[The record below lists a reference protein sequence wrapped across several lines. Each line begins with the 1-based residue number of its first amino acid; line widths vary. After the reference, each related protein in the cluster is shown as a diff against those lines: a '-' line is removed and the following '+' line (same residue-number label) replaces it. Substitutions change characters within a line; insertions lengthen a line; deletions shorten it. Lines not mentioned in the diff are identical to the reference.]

1 MHINLQA
8 RAKELGKK
16 TEFDAMYN
24 AFKNLH
30 KKYEKEKD
38 SKPRVINNRD
48 NQMQYKLLDTDYP
61 TLNCGTWECD
71 MSGVRTFTMFGEVTA
86 CYNPVLPVK
95 RLINLQT
102 GDEKTVIA
110 FYKDGRWKEIIV
122 ENSLLLNANKI
133 IMIVR

>member
-48 NQMQYKLLDTDYP
+48 NQMQYKLLDTTYP
-61 TLNCGTWECD
+61 TLNCGT
-71 MSGVRTFTMFGEVTA
+71 
-86 CYNPVLPVK
+86 
-95 RLINLQT
+95 
-102 GDEKTVIA
+102 
-110 FYKDGRWKEIIV
+110 
-122 ENSLLLNANKI
+122 
-133 IMIVR
+133 